1 MPNGPF
7 SSFLP
12 DLKAPLRDALRGV
25 AGLAEVT
32 EEALEP
38 AARILPEPI
47 QARFRS
53 AVNALENAGRRL
65 LDAPFD
71 RQHLGEASAFVAG
84 DDMGRTALESCATV
98 ICFAWEHLHDAG
110 LTEHHLISETILARS
125 LARTPSA
132 GGRGPVRAAS
142 LVQAIRVSSAIGRM
156 PGVAGVSSGEEQ
168 TAVDV
173 ALVAILV
180 WLLAERAQSMA
191 EEARLLD
198 LSFALVSA
206 IRDDAL
212 AVLDDPD
219 GLARFMASASA
230 HL

>member
-7 SSFLP
+7 PSFMP

-38 AARILPEPI
+38 AARILPEPL

-53 AVNALENAGRRL
+53 AVNALEDAGRRL
-65 LDAPFD
+65 LEAPFD
-71 RQHLGEASAFVAG
+71 RRHLDEAAAFVAG
-84 DDMGRTALESCATV
+84 GDTGRAAMDSCATV
-98 ICFAWEHLHDAG
+98 ICFAWEHLHEAG
-110 LTEHHLISETILARS
+110 LTEHHLISETILTRS
-125 LARTPSA
+125 LARVQTVD
-132 GGRGPVRAAS
+132 GRGPVRAAA
-142 LVQAIRVSSAIGRM
+142 LVQAIRASSAIGRM
-156 PGVAGVSSGEEQ
+156 PGVAGVSSRDGQ
-168 TAVDV
+168 RAVDV
-173 ALVAILV
+173 ALASILV
-180 WLLAERAQSMA
+180 WLLAERADSMA

-206 IRDDAL
+206 IRDDVL
-212 AVLDDPD
+212 AALDDPD
-219 GLARFMASASA
+219 GMARLLASASA